1 MSYLSE
7 KELKFLVLTCSE
19 IIIKEV
25 KKGIMAISYPRE
37 YQLIYTN
44 YFKRLSKNCGVG
56 NNYD

>member
-25 KKGIMAISYPRE
+25 KKGIMAISYPIE
-37 YQLIYTN
+37 NI
-44 YFKRLSKNCGVG
+44 S
-56 NNYD
+56 